1 MAAPGNKLDIA
12 DFNKPANTKFGNGKP
27 SHVAI
32 IMDGNGRWAQE
43 RGLPRI
49 EGHRRGVDT
58 VRMICETSVELGIDT
73 LTLYCLSSENWNRPD
88 SELSFLLS
96 LLENYLIE
104 ERSYILNN
112 EIQLRSI
119 GRRDRLPKQVL
130 LELDKTVQL
139 SASNRGTKL
148 VLAID
153 YGGRN
158 DLVRGF
164 QKLVS
169 EVVTG
174 NISPG
179 DICESA
185 ISQVLDTAG
194 MSDPDLLIR
203 TGGEMR
209 VSNFLLWQISYCE
222 IWVTGKRWPEFTK
235 NDFFDAITEYA
246 LRQRRFG
253 KIAPTNYDI
262 RHTTSTGQEHKSC

>member
-1 MAAPGNKLDIA
+1 MAGPEKKLNVTEFYSMKGIPGNK
-12 DFNKPANTKFGNGKP
+12 KP

-43 RGLPRI
+43 QGLPRI

-58 VRMICETSVELGIDT
+58 VRMICETSIELGIDT

-104 ERSYILNN
+104 ERPYIIKN
-112 EIQLRSI
+112 EIRFRSI
-119 GRRDRLPKQVL
+119 GRRDRLPTQVL
-130 LELDKTVQL
+130 RELDKTVEL
-139 SASNRGTKL
+139 SACNSGTKL

-158 DLVRGF
+158 DLVRAF
-164 QKLVS
+164 QKLLS

-174 NISPG
+174 KMPAEDVS
-179 DICESA
+179 ESV
-185 ISQVLDTAG
+185 ISQFLDTAG
-194 MSDPDLLIR
+194 MADPDLLIR

-209 VSNFLLWQISYCE
+209 VSNFLLWQISYSE
-222 IWVTGKRWPEFTK
+222 IWVTTKRWPEFTK
-235 NDFFDAITEYA
+235 NDFFDAMTEYA
-246 LRQRRFG
+246 SRQRRFG
-253 KIAPTNYDI
+253 GIVAKNSDI
-262 RHTTSTGQEHKSC
+262 CQETTTGQERESC